1 MRNRGAS
8 LDGGAKMTKK
18 KKAEPDDQAQSD
30 RFIETARRL
39 QVDETG
45 GTFERVFRKILPAKQ
60 PSPKKQG

>member
-1 MRNRGAS
+1 
-8 LDGGAKMTKK
+8 MTKK